1 MLLKKC
7 SALACGLALGLAAT
21 PVLAD
26 DDDAHLFGNWGGL
39 RSSLEDKGISVESIL
54 TIDGISNVKGGI
66 KRNSVA
72 LGNYDLTAAVDTEK
86 AGLWSGGTFFA
97 YFLANFGREPS
108 ALIGDLQL
116 TDNIETYSTAK
127 IYELWYDHQLFDG
140 AASVLFGLHD
150 LNSEF
155 NALEY
160 AGTLFHP
167 SFGIQPDISQV
178 GPSIFSTT
186 ALALRLRVQ
195 PSDHLYGLAAVYDGV
210 PGDPENARGTR
221 IKLSQD
227 DGVFAITEWGFQ
239 AREDARYYKAAV
251 GYWHHSTDYEDFA
264 ETPRSDNQGVY
275 GIGEYLLLS
284 EAEDS
289 DQGLGVFAQL
299 GFADSNKNIIGHYI
313 GAGFS
318 YTGLIPNRDEDTLT
332 FGMAKAYTSSGYRDA
347 VTEADRSETAFELSY
362 RAPILPYFSVQPDV
376 QYILN
381 PSADPSI
388 KDAVQV
394 GVRLELAM

>member
-1 MLLKKC
+1 
-7 SALACGLALGLAAT
+7 
-21 PVLAD
+21 
-26 DDDAHLFGNWGGL
+26 
-39 RSSLEDKGISVESIL
+39 
-54 TIDGISNVKGGI
+54 
-66 KRNSVA
+66 
-72 LGNYDLTAAVDTEK
+72 
-86 AGLWSGGTFFA
+86 
-97 YFLANFGREPS
+97 
-108 ALIGDLQL
+108 
-116 TDNIETYSTAK
+116 
-127 IYELWYDHQLFDG
+127 
-140 AASVLFGLHD
+140 
-150 LNSEF
+150 
-155 NALEY
+155 
-160 AGTLFHP
+160 
-167 SFGIQPDISQV
+167 
-178 GPSIFSTT
+178 
-186 ALALRLRVQ
+186 VQ